1 MQMTAE
7 ELKFAL
13 HVENV
18 FNDIPQPEYRQ
29 LLVETLIIL
38 TTLTESP
45 KVTFLPQTIS
55 ICDLLQVANNIFIKK
70 EVKNSLFV
78 LHLNLIF
85 NRLMMEPLKI
95 F

>member
-70 EVKNSLFV
+70 EVKNSLLF